1 MLSRK
6 LGFVYV
12 ICALT
17 IFCISAEVAGALTFN
32 FTPTRGMSQQAING
46 FQQAGTLW
54 SALFSDPVTVNIK
67 ISFSSLGSGILGST
81 GYASY
86 STSYA
91 SFRSALLGD
100 VISADDATAAS
111 HISTGSAFNM
121 VINRTANSPYGRG
134 SAVPYVDSNGNN
146 NNKTINMTTANAKAL
161 GLLKTAKKT
170 SDASIAF
177 SNSFQWDFNPSDG
190 ITSGQFDFVGIAA
203 HEIGHVLGFVS
214 GVDVLDYNSSSR
226 FFQDSAFT
234 YVNPL
239 DLFRYST
246 FSAGFGIIDWS
257 ADARD
262 KYFSIDAGATDLGS
276 FSTGEVWGDGYQASH
291 WKDDLGLGIMDPT
304 AAPGERLSI
313 SALDIEA
320 MDVVGWNLGPSAGA
334 SSVAVSPDNSS
345 TGGGQDGFGM
355 TGLWD
360 EAVVPEPGTV
370 FMIASAVMGLAGIAA
385 RRVRRMK
392 A

>member
-1 MLSRK
+1 MLNLKQR
-6 LGFVYV
+6 LAFMA
-12 ICALT
+12 CALAA
-17 IFCISAEVAGALTFN
+17 FCISGGVADALSFN
-32 FTPTRGMSQQAING
+32 FTATRGMSPEAING
-46 FQQAGTLW
+46 FQQAGALW
-54 SALFSDPVTVNIK
+54 SALLSDPVTVNIK

-81 GYASY
+81 GYTSY

-91 SFRSALLGD
+91 NFDSALLRD
-100 VISADDATAAS
+100 ATSATDATATS
-111 HISTGSAFNM
+111 HIPTGSTFGLL
-121 VINRTANSPYGRG
+121 INRTSNDPYGRG
-134 SAVPYVDSNGNN
+134 SATPYVDNNGNA
-146 NNKTINMTTANAKAL
+146 NNKTINMSTANAKAL
-161 GLLKTAKKT
+161 GLLKTNKKT
-170 SDASIAF
+170 PDASIAF

-190 ITSGQFDFVGIAA
+190 ITAGQFDFVGIAA

-214 GVDVLDYNSSSR
+214 GVDILDYNSSTR
-226 FFQDSAFT
+226 FYQDSAFT

-246 FSAGFGIIDWS
+246 LSAGYGVIDWT
-257 ADARD
+257 ADTRD
-262 KYFSIDAGATDLGS
+262 KYFSIDGGATDLGS
-276 FSTGEVWGDGYQASH
+276 FATGEVWGDGYQASH

-320 MDVVGWNLGPSAGA
+320 MDVVGWNLGSSTGA

-370 FMIASAVMGLAGIAA
+370 FMIASAVMGFAGIAA